1 MLAEVNKSYFAY
13 RFLPSSPTITS
24 ISKHNLSYFNPSH
37 RHRGLRDIILCY
49 CCHNCLGIATG
60 SSYLINSVSPTL
72 KVSPQYTKTTYYYIS
87 NPPSTP
93 PISPQPK
100 HPKARMSF
108 APRQVGFAPIPATY
122 SRLPHDDEL
131 YVMKAFAR
139 HASHCSACAHPY
151 EVHRKGGSLC
161 SKGHQRALDVA
172 QYVFIKAGQTFSVVD
187 LEGNRRVQMEIPV
200 DCAVVRELLK
210 AMERGLRLRRKV
222 PVTSYDETYHV
233 PPRVIQPTF
242 EHQRPQEPRYI
253 LKPLLET
260 AMPPSSRREKH
271 SHSGRGSLY
280 EADMKERDR
289 RHKSRPTYHSAGS
302 RGALPVPAKDDD
314 YYH

>member
-1 MLAEVNKSYFAY
+1 MV
-13 RFLPSSPTITS
+13 
-24 ISKHNLSYFNPSH
+24 H
-37 RHRGLRDIILCY
+37 
-49 CCHNCLGIATG
+49 
-60 SSYLINSVSPTL
+60 
-72 KVSPQYTKTTYYYIS
+72 
-87 NPPSTP
+87 
-93 PISPQPK
+93 
-100 HPKARMSF
+100 
-108 APRQVGFAPIPATY
+108 APRQVDFAPIPATY

-172 QYVFIKAGQTFSVVD
+172 QYVFNKAGQPFSVVD
-187 LEGNRRVQMEIPV
+187 LDGNRRVQMEIPV
-200 DCAVVRELLK
+200 DCAAVRELLK

-242 EHQRPQEPRYI
+242 EHRRPQEPRYI
-253 LKPLLET
+253 RKPILET
-260 AMPPSSRREKH
+260 AIPPSSRREKH

-280 EADMKERDR
+280 EADMKERER
-289 RHKSRPTYHSAGS
+289 RRKSRPTYHSAGS
-302 RGALPVPAKDDD
+302 RGALPVRAKDDD
-314 YYH
+314 YYY

>member
-1 MLAEVNKSYFAY
+1 MS
-13 RFLPSSPTITS
+13 TI
-24 ISKHNLSYFNPSH
+24 
-37 RHRGLRDIILCY
+37 
-49 CCHNCLGIATG
+49 
-60 SSYLINSVSPTL
+60 
-72 KVSPQYTKTTYYYIS
+72 YTKTTYYYIPT
-87 NPPSTP
+87 PPSTP
-93 PISPQPK
+93 SIPPK
-100 HPKARMSF
+100 QTYLEPTMSF

-139 HASHCSACAHPY
+139 HASHCSACTHPY
-151 EVHRKGGSLC
+151 DVHRKGGSLC

-172 QYVFIKAGQTFSVVD
+172 QYVFNKAGQTFSVVD
-187 LEGNRRVQMEIPV
+187 LESDRRVQMEIPA

-222 PVTSYDETYHV
+222 PVASYDETYHV

-242 EHQRPQEPRYI
+242 EHRRPQEPRYVR
-253 LKPLLET
+253 KPMLET
-260 AMPPSSRREKH
+260 ALPPSSRREKH

-280 EADMKERDR
+280 EADMKERER

-302 RGALPVPAKDDD
+302 RGVLPVPAKDDG
-314 YYH
+314 YYY

>member
-1 MLAEVNKSYFAY
+1 MA
-13 RFLPSSPTITS
+13 
-24 ISKHNLSYFNPSH
+24 
-37 RHRGLRDIILCY
+37 
-49 CCHNCLGIATG
+49 
-60 SSYLINSVSPTL
+60 
-72 KVSPQYTKTTYYYIS
+72 
-87 NPPSTP
+87 
-93 PISPQPK
+93 
-100 HPKARMSF
+100 F

-151 EVHRKGGSLC
+151 EVYRKGGSLC

-172 QYVFIKAGQTFSVVD
+172 QYVFNKAGQTFSVVD

-210 AMERGLRLRRKV
+210 ATERGLRLRRKV
-222 PVTSYDETYHV
+222 PVASHNETYRL

-253 LKPLLET
+253 RKPVLET
-260 AMPPSSRREKH
+260 AMLPASHREKR

-280 EADMKERDR
+280 EADMKERER
-289 RHKSRPTYHSAGS
+289 RNNSRPTNYSVGS
-302 RGALPVPAKDDD
+302 RGALPVPAKDYDD
-314 YYH
+314 YYY